1 MHLQQPAGMQRKQ
14 VVNAYDNS
22 IVQTDHFLD
31 SVLNWLWKPI
41 QIKRKQL

>member
-1 MHLQQPAGMQRKQ
+1 MHQLQPAGMQRKQ

-22 IVQTDHFLD
+22 IVQTDQFLG
-31 SVLNWLWKPI
+31 VHNWLAQGN